1 MLDFT
6 FHNPTKILFGKDAT
20 GRIAGEI
27 PRRARVMVTYGAA
40 SAKKYGVLDEVL
52 AALSGFDITPFGG
65 IEPNPEYETLIKG
78 AALAREKRLIFCWQS
93 AAVPLLMEPSSWPP
107 LFLLT
112 KNPGF

>member
-78 AALAREKRLIFCWQS
+78 AALAREKKID
-93 AAVPLLMEPSSWPP
+93 
-107 LFLLT
+107 FLLAIGGGSVIDGT
-112 KNPGF
+112 KFMAAAIP